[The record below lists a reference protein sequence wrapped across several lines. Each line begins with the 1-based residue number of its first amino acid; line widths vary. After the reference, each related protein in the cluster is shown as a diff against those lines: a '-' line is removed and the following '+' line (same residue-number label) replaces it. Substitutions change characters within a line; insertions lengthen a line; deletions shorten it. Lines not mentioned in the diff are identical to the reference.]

1 MPKFFATTP
10 RGMEPLLA
18 GELQAMGATEVETDR
33 SGVWF
38 AGELEIGYRACL
50 WSRTASRILLELARF
65 PAADSQA
72 LYHGVGQLDWE
83 THLAPEG
90 TLAVDCTAGETP
102 INHTHF
108 AALRVKDAIVD
119 QFRQAHGVR
128 PSVELARPD
137 LRLHLHLAGEEATL
151 SLDLAGESLHRRGYR
166 QEGLAAPLKENLAAA
181 ILLRADWPAIA
192 QRGGSL
198 LDPLCGSGTLLIE
211 GALMAADSPP
221 GWGRTYWGFEGW
233 KGHQPKIWE
242 ALLAEAGQR
251 RAAGRAHI
259 PLIRGCDADPQA
271 IRAARANAARAG
283 LEGAIQFEQGAFAQV
298 GPEGPAGL
306 VVANP
311 PYGERLGQERE
322 LARLYLQLGEVLK
335 ERFGGWQAAL
345 FAGNVELRI
354 PLRPRRSYTL
364 YNGALRCRL
373 LIFSLDATPR
383 QTAPPPP
390 VPQSPGAQM
399 LRNRLKRNVRLT
411 GRWAQRQGISCF
423 RLYDADLPE
432 YALAV
437 DLYQGETTWAHVQ
450 EYQAP
455 TEVDEGKATARREE
469 ALALLPLALE
479 IPPEHLFFKMR
490 RRQRGKAQYE
500 KQAAEGRFYEVREGG
515 CRFLVNF
522 TDYLD
527 TGLFLDHRLTR
538 ALIGELAGGR
548 RFLNLFGYT
557 GTATVHAALGGAM
570 STTTV
575 DLSRTYLDWAQRNLT
590 LNGFERGNDLVQA
603 DCLEWLRQAER
614 ERRRYGLIF
623 LDPPTFSN
631 SKRMEE
637 TLDIQRDHG
646 ELIQGAA
653 RLLEP
658 EGILLFSTNNRRFK
672 LDQEALAGLAVEDLS
687 RKTLP
692 EDFARNPRIHQCW
705 RLERQS

>member
-1 MPKFFATTP
+1 
-10 RGMEPLLA
+10 MEPLLA
-18 GELQAMGATEVETDR
+18 AELRSMGAAEVEADR

-38 AGELEIGYRACL
+38 SGELEAGYRACL
-50 WSRTASRILLELARF
+50 WSRTAGRILLELARF
-65 PAADSQA
+65 PAADPQA
-72 LYHGVGQLDWE
+72 LYRGVAQIDWGS
-83 THLAPEG
+83 HLTSEG
-90 TLAVDCTAGETP
+90 SLAVDCTAGETP
-102 INHTHF
+102 IGHTHF

-119 QFRQAHGVR
+119 QFREREGVR
-128 PSVELARPD
+128 PSIDLERPD
-137 LRLHLHLAGEEATL
+137 LRLHLHLAGEEGIL

-181 ILLRADWPAIA
+181 ILLRAGWPAIA
-192 QRGGSL
+192 QEGGGL

-221 GWGRTYWGFEGW
+221 GWGRSYWGFSGW
-233 KGHQPKIWE
+233 KGHQPPIWE
-242 ALLAEAGQR
+242 SLMAEAAQR
-251 RAAGRAHI
+251 RAAGWAGL

-271 IRAARANAARAG
+271 VRAARANAARAG
-283 LEGAIQFEQGAFAQV
+283 LEGRIQFEQGAFAQL

-322 LARLYLQLGEVLK
+322 LARLYLQLGQLLK

-345 FAGNVELRI
+345 FAGNPELRV

-364 YNGALRCRL
+364 YNGPLRCRL
-373 LIFSLDATPR
+373 LVFSLDATPR
-383 QTAPPPP
+383 QAAPPPP
-390 VPQSPGAQM
+390 PPSSPGAQM
-399 LRNRLKRNVRLT
+399 LGNRLRRNLRLT
-411 GRWAQRQGISCF
+411 GRWARRQGVSCY

-437 DLYQGETTWAHVQ
+437 DLYQGESTWAHVQ

-455 TEVDEGKATARREE
+455 TEVEPAKATARREE
-469 ALALLPLALE
+469 ALALLPHALG
-479 IPPEHLFFKMR
+479 IPAERIFFKMR
-490 RRQRGKAQYE
+490 RRQRGRAQYE
-500 KQAAEGRFYEVREGG
+500 KQATEGLFHEVREGA

-538 ALIGELAGGR
+538 GLIGELARGR

-557 GTATVHAALGGAM
+557 GTATVHAALGGAAT
-570 STTTV
+570 TTTV
-575 DLSRTYLDWAQRNLT
+575 DLSHTYLEWAKRNLA
-590 LNGFERGNDLVQA
+590 LNGCEQGHELVQA
-603 DCLEWLRQAER
+603 DCLEWLGQAER
-614 ERRRYGLIF
+614 EGRRYGLIF

-653 RLLEP
+653 RLLER
-658 EGILLFSTNNRRFK
+658 EGVLIFSTNNRRFK
-672 LDQEALAGLAVEDLS
+672 LDEEALDGLAVEDLS

-705 RLERQS
+705 RIGRR

>member
-1 MPKFFATTP
+1 
-10 RGMEPLLA
+10 
-18 GELQAMGATEVETDR
+18 
-33 SGVWF
+33 
-38 AGELEIGYRACL
+38 
-50 WSRTASRILLELARF
+50 
-65 PAADSQA
+65 AADPQA
-72 LYHGVGQLDWE
+72 LYHGVGQVDWGG
-83 THLAPEG
+83 HLAAEG
-90 TLAVDCTAGETP
+90 TLAVDCTAGATP
-102 INHTHF
+102 ITHTHF

-119 QFRQAHGVR
+119 QFREAQGVR
-128 PSVELARPD
+128 PSVDLEKPD
-137 LRLHLHLAGEEATL
+137 LRLHLHLAGEEGTL

-181 ILLRADWPAIA
+181 ILMRADWPAIA
-192 QRGGSL
+192 KGGGGL

-221 GWGRTYWGFEGW
+221 GWGRTHWGFTGW
-233 KGHQPKIWE
+233 KGHQPQIWE
-242 ALLAEAGQR
+242 TLLAEAGTR
-251 RAAGRAHI
+251 REAGRAQL

-283 LEGAIQFEQGAFAQV
+283 LEGRVHFEQGAFAQV
-298 GPEGPAGL
+298 GPEGKAGL

-311 PYGERLGQERE
+311 PYGERLGEERE
-322 LARLYLQLGEVLK
+322 LARLYLQLGQVLK

-345 FAGNVELRI
+345 FAGNAELRV

-364 YNGALRCRL
+364 YNGPLRCRL

-383 QTAPPPP
+383 QAAPPPP
-390 VPQSPGAQM
+390 PPPPSSPGAQM
-399 LRNRLKRNVRLT
+399 LGNRLKRNLRIT
-411 GRWAQRQGISCF
+411 GRWALRQGVRCY

-437 DLYQGETTWAHVQ
+437 DLYQGESTWAHVQ

-455 TEVDEGKATARREE
+455 VEVEEAKARTRREE
-469 ALALLPLALE
+469 ALALLPHALG
-479 IPPEHLFFKMR
+479 IPPEQIFFKMR

-500 KQAAEGRFYEVREGG
+500 KQATEGRFYEVREGS

-538 ALIGELAGGR
+538 AMIGELAQGR

-557 GTATVHAALGGAM
+557 GTATVHAALGGATA
-570 STTTV
+570 TTTV
-575 DLSRTYLDWAQRNLT
+575 DLSHTYLDWARRNLA
-590 LNGFERGNDLVQA
+590 LNGCERGHELVTA
-603 DCLEWLRQAER
+603 DCLEWLGQARR
-614 ERRRYGLIF
+614 EGRRYGLIF

-658 EGILLFSTNNRRFK
+658 EGVLLFSTNNRRFK
-672 LDQEALAGLAVEDLS
+672 LDEGALAGLVAEDLS

-705 RLERQS
+705 RIGHR

>member
-1 MPKFFATTP
+1 MRFFATTP

-18 GELQAMGATEVETDR
+18 AELRAMGLEEVETAR
-33 SGVWF
+33 SGVDF
-38 AGELEIGYRACL
+38 AGDLAAGYRACL
-50 WSRTASRILLELARF
+50 WSRTAGRVLLELARF
-65 PAADSQA
+65 PAADQQA
-72 LYHGVGQLDWE
+72 LYRGVAQIDWSA
-83 THLAPEG
+83 HLAPEG
-90 TLAVDCTAGETP
+90 SLAVDCTAGASP
-102 INHTHF
+102 IGHTHF

-119 QFRQAHGVR
+119 QFRETQGVR
-128 PSVELARPD
+128 PSVDLEAPD
-137 LRLHLHLAGEEATL
+137 LRLHLHLDGEEGIL
-151 SLDLAGESLHRRGYR
+151 SLDLSGESLHRRGYR
-166 QEGLAAPLKENLAAA
+166 QEGMAAPLKENLAAA

-192 QRGGSL
+192 RAGGGL

-211 GALMAADSPP
+211 GALIAADSPP
-221 GWGRTYWGFEGW
+221 GWGRARWGFSHW
-233 KGHQPKIWE
+233 KGHQPAVWE
-242 ALLAEAGQR
+242 ALLAEAAQR
-251 RAAGRAHI
+251 RAAGWERI
-259 PLIRGCDADPQA
+259 PLIRGCDADPHA
-271 IRAARANAARAG
+271 VRAARTNAARAG
-283 LEGAIQFEQGAFAQV
+283 LEGLVQVEQGAFAQV
-298 GPEGPAGL
+298 GPEGKAGL

-311 PYGERLGQERE
+311 PYGERLGEERE
-322 LARLYLQLGEVLK
+322 LSRLYLQLGQILK

-345 FAGNVELRI
+345 FAGNAELRV

-373 LIFSLDATPR
+373 LLFSLDASPRKTPE
-383 QTAPPPP
+383 PPPP
-390 VPQSPGAQM
+390 PSSPGAQM
-399 LRNRLKRNVRLT
+399 LGNRLKRNLRLT
-411 GRWAQRQGISCF
+411 GRWAQRQGISCY

-437 DLYQGETTWAHVQ
+437 DLYQGALTWAHVQ

-455 TEVDEGKATARREE
+455 TEVDPAKAAGRREE
-469 ALALLPLALE
+469 ALALLPHALG
-479 IPPEHLFFKMR
+479 IPPEQIHFKMR
-490 RRQRGKAQYE
+490 RRQRGKSQYE
-500 KQAAEGRFYEVREGG
+500 KQAAEGEFHEVREGA

-538 ALIGELAGGR
+538 ALIGELARGR

-557 GTATVHAALGGAM
+557 GTATVHAALGGAAA
-570 STTTV
+570 TTTV
-575 DLSRTYLDWAQRNLT
+575 DLSHTYLAWARRNLA
-590 LNGFERGNDLVQA
+590 LNACERGHELVQA
-603 DCLEWLRQAER
+603 DCLEWLGQARR
-614 ERRRYGLIF
+614 EGRRYGLIF

-658 EGILLFSTNNRRFK
+658 DGVLLFSTNNRRFK
-672 LDQEALAGLAVEDLS
+672 LDEGALAGLAAEDLT

-705 RLERQS
+705 RIEPR